1 MLNKLDSLFWTL
13 VWHKWHLKGPSCV
26 IFWILR
32 VFKDLESYSKTMTC
46 SWTFSRVLMVDCGPR
61 YEFSYQKTLTFQ
73 FVNWIFDKLALLM
86 DLDLGLVTPGDLGPE
101 GLAWIGTSVARVL
114 CRAAHH
120 VGLKWINHRSLMLK
134 LFWHDLF
141 PTLCQNWTGLNR
153 SKSQSWMIISQNRK

>member
-1 MLNKLDSLFWTL
+1 MFNKLDSSFERWFDTNGTWKDLF
-13 VWHKWHLKGPSCV
+13 CV
-26 IFWILR
+26 IFWFLR
-32 VFKDLESYSKTMTC
+32 VCEDLESNSKTMTC
-46 SWTFSRVLMVDCGPR
+46 SWTFSRVLMVVCGPR

-141 PTLCQNWTGLNR
+141 PTLCQNWAGLNR